1 MQDNHAACH
10 ASPGA
15 PTYRAVAALVL
26 GAALWGTI
34 WYPYRVLHAQ
44 GVGGVW
50 ALLLSEAVA
59 TSIAILVFRHHLSGM
74 TARVRCGRLLW
85 IALFAGIC
93 NVAFIVGTIKGE
105 IMRVTLLLYLSPLWT
120 VVLSRWLLNER
131 LNRYGAAVIALALGG
146 ALVMLWH
153 PEAGAPW
160 PQGVADWLGLIAGV
174 AYATYNVLVRKASDI
189 AVPQKSFAALAGTL
203 LVAGVLIPF
212 GVEDAPTAISSASM
226 LWLLATGAVL
236 FALAPIVQYGLVRLS
251 ANRAVVILL
260 SELIFAAI
268 TAWWLAGETM
278 GPREWL
284 GGSLIALA
292 ALASARM

>member
-1 MQDNHAACH
+1 MQDNQAACH
-10 ASPGA
+10 SRPAQPAYG
-15 PTYRAVAALVL
+15 AVAALVL
-26 GAALWGTI
+26 GAALWGGI
-34 WYPYRVLHAQ
+34 WFPYRVLHAQ
-44 GVGGVW
+44 GIGGVW

-59 TSIAILVFRHHLSGM
+59 TALAAAVFRRHLAGM
-74 TARVRCGRLLW
+74 GAPGTRGVLLA

-120 VVLSRWLLNER
+120 VVLSRWLLGER
-131 LNRYGAAVIALALGG
+131 LNRYGATVIALALAG

-160 PQGVADWLGLIAGV
+160 PQGIADWLGLLAGI
-174 AYATYNVLVRKASDI
+174 AYATYNVLVRKACAV

-212 GVEDAPTAISSASM
+212 GVEAAPAAISGGSL
-226 LWLLATGAVL
+226 LWLLATGVVL
-236 FALAPIVQYGLVRLS
+236 FALAPIVQYGLVRLT

-284 GGSLIALA
+284 GGGLIALA